1 MGRIDSIFGGL
12 IHVSA
17 QAQGF
22 FLFLSVPTYLSDCSR
37 SFSMQLRY
45 IEMSDQSQCILY
57 ILNTVGVKGGRLDRR
72 DVEHTM
78 S

>member
-1 MGRIDSIFGGL
+1 
-12 IHVSA
+12 
-17 QAQGF
+17 
-22 FLFLSVPTYLSDCSR
+22 
-37 SFSMQLRY
+37 MQLRY